1 MRLGDPMSITAEYIQ
16 SLLGPAGASE
26 PEVARICASIAD
38 MIAADQSDA
47 RLHLTFSLLKK
58 QTQPQND
65 QALMAAVQ
73 FLVGAQADILE
84 MCFEFVDEN
93 EQYYP
98 LSTATVASAKRS
110 GQLEHPDTG
119 EVISDFASSILVYFQ
134 PTSRAIET
142 LQKKAF

>member
-1 MRLGDPMSITAEYIQ
+1 MSLSADYIH
-16 SLLGPAGASE
+16 SLLGPTGDSE
-26 PEVARICASIAD
+26 PEIARICTSIVN
-38 MIAADQSDA
+38 MIAAHHADT

-58 QTQPQND
+58 QTRPQDD

-73 FLVGAQADILE
+73 FLVGAKADILE
-84 MCFEFVDEN
+84 MCFEFVDKD

-98 LSTATVASAKRS
+98 LSTATVAAANQS
-110 GQLEHPDTG
+110 GMLEHPDTG

-134 PTSRAIET
+134 PTPRAIET